1 MTRYLYHIQRNS
13 INNKPIRELK
23 CTEDYIVVNNKQI
36 DNINNI
42 GIKIK
47 YNKEELIQYIGKIEG
62 QDLKDFQTRLQ
73 SIVEDKGLCCKYI
86 YNNQQYL
93 AIPSPRNRKGVW
105 HEGDLI
111 VHQVG
116 ITSPQHE
123 YENVLL
129 GNAPKKEELKNFT
142 DEDYFGL
149 WEDLLTKL
157 IERGENI
164 YAAMFTSF
172 ALAYTKYYNDRAKI
186 KYSYGIC
193 FYHLCFRRGLDELS
207 IVKRLTSQQFN
218 YYVLPALGGRIEAVQ
233 PDMSIYTPLSG
244 NQINKAYRFYAQQF
258 WNWHSRIKN

>member
-1 MTRYLYHIQRNS
+1 MTRYLYYIQRNS

-23 CTEDYIVVNNKQI
+23 CTEDYIIINNKQI

-62 QDLKDFQTRLQ
+62 QDFKDFQTRLQ
-73 SIVEDKGLCCKYI
+73 SIVESKGLCCKYT

-93 AIPSPRNRKGVW
+93 AIPSPRKRQGVW
-105 HEGDLI
+105 HENDLI

-116 ITSPQHE
+116 ITSPPHE
-123 YENVLL
+123 YENVFL
-129 GNAPKKEELKNFT
+129 GNALKKEELKDFT

-157 IERGENI
+157 TGRGENI
-164 YAAMFTSF
+164 YRAMFISF

-186 KYSYGIC
+186 KYSYGIY
-193 FYHLCFRRGLDELS
+193 FYHLCFFRGVDELS
-207 IVKRLTSQQFN
+207 IVKHLTRQQFN
-218 YYVLPALGGRIEAVQ
+218 YYILPALNGRIEAVQ

-244 NQINKAYRFYAQQF
+244 DQIHKAYKFYVQQF
-258 WNWHSRIKN
+258 WNWHNRSKN